1 MCKHMKKMKCNAWKE
16 KEKTSKEKKRKAMQ
30 KKRKRKK
37 NDEWGTKCLDQ
48 FCGIK
53 WATQWKLR
61 VENAQSKS

>member
-1 MCKHMKKMKCNAWKE
+1 MYVQTHEKDEMQCLKR

-30 KKRKRKK
+30 KKEKEKEK

-61 VENAQSKS
+61 VEKCTK